1 MFIRRIIL
9 VINALLAIVILGMGT
24 TSSRASAIVSAR
36 NQSMDFARIMTFDE
50 MTRKIATDNDIS
62 IEQATHELVGD
73 DQGIRREAHSKQYR
87 VFKEKFQVS
96 DNYTA
101 ELSFYCET
109 TESGLFRGIKRVLRV
124 ELTNDSK
131 EVSKQFNGTIYVSLE
146 GPNKLFYIVNGDFYT
161 KGITTYDP
169 KVNVTVE
176 DQASINFKVR
186 SENKNSLYNYTEKRL
201 NF

>member
-36 NQSMDFARIMTFDE
+36 NQSMDFGRLMTFDE
-50 MTRKIATDNDIS
+50 MTRNIATNNNIS

-73 DQGIRREAHSKQYR
+73 DQGIRKEAQSKQYR
-87 VFKEKFQVS
+87 VFKEKIQVS
-96 DNYTA
+96 DNYTT

-169 KVNVTVE
+169 KVNVMVE

-186 SENKNSLYNYTEKRL
+186 SEDNNSLYKYTENRL

>member
-1 MFIRRIIL
+1 MFIRRIIMAIT
-9 VINALLAIVILGMGT
+9 VLLAIVILGMGT
-24 TSSRASAIVSAR
+24 TLGHASPIVSTR
-36 NQSMDFARIMTFDE
+36 NQSPDFGSLMTFDE
-50 MTRKIATDNDIS
+50 MTRNIATNNDIS

-73 DQGIRREAHSKQYR
+73 DQGIRKEAKSKQYR
-87 VFKEKFQVS
+87 VFKEKIQVS
-96 DNYTA
+96 DNYTT
-101 ELSFYCET
+101 ELSLHCET

-146 GPNKLFYIVNGDFYT
+146 SPNKVFYIVNGDFYT

-186 SENKNSLYNYTEKRL
+186 SEDNNSLYNYTENRL

>member
-36 NQSMDFARIMTFDE
+36 NQSMDFGRLMTFDE
-50 MTRKIATDNDIS
+50 MTRNIATNNNIS

-73 DQGIRREAHSKQYR
+73 DQGIRKEAQSKQYR
-87 VFKEKFQVS
+87 VFKEKIQVS
-96 DNYTA
+96 DNYTT

-176 DQASINFKVR
+176 NQASINFR
-186 SENKNSLYNYTEKRL
+186 ISSEDNHSLYNYTENRL